1 MIQKPRLKSFLTV
14 YPLSSDTW
22 ALRGGAEELWRI
34 KLNEGGA
41 RTLGLL
47 LSYLDG
53 SHEREAILDGLES
66 DGGNRDIAARLLDHL
81 DAGSFL
87 EEADSDALT
96 PEQADRYRDQIMFF
110 SRFSKEGGVQAQ
122 ATLASARV
130 GVVGD
135 GRLARRLVRG
145 LERSGIGE
153 VIVLAT
159 DGKGARY
166 DGGGARSNGD
176 GARSAGGVVSYRA
189 LDRMSIWPEDAE
201 DEPPAWWVL
210 AQEAH
215 DPHLPAAFDKFSQL
229 HNVPWLLVRL
239 LDAHE
244 GWVGPLFVPG
254 ETASFASLEGRLRGN
269 LTFYEEYEALDK
281 FLRENAAAAR
291 PVGGLHASYDVLA
304 AIAVSE
310 IVKLVTGAM
319 VPHLAGRFI
328 TLSFLTWE
336 TQVHDVLR
344 IPHLEPRS
352 QQRPV
357 LYAWKEP
364 PYGDAKTRRG

>member
-1 MIQKPRLKSFLTV
+1 MIQKPRLKRFLTV
-14 YPLSSDTW
+14 FPLSSNAW
-22 ALRGGAEELWRI
+22 ALQGGYEELWRI
-34 KLNEGGA
+34 KLGDGAA

-53 SHEREAILDGLES
+53 RHERYAILEGLEK
-66 DGGNRDIAARLLDHL
+66 DGGDREIGARLLEHL
-81 DAGSFL
+81 EAGSFL
-87 EEADSDALT
+87 EEADSGGLT
-96 PEQADRYRDQIMFF
+96 PDQEERYRDQITFF
-110 SRFSKEGGVQAQ
+110 SRFSKSGGAQAQ
-122 ATLASARV
+122 ATLAKARV

-145 LERSGIGE
+145 LERSGIGK
-153 VIVLAT
+153 IVALAP
-159 DGKGARY
+159 D
-166 DGGGARSNGD
+166 GD
-176 GARSAGGVVSYRA
+176 GARLDDGAVSYVP
-189 LDRMSIWPEDAE
+189 LDRTSIWPENTE
-201 DEPPAWWVL
+201 SEPPGWWLL

-215 DPHLPAAFDKFSQL
+215 DPHLPAALDELSRRQD
-229 HNVPWLLVRL
+229 VPWLLVRL

-269 LTFYEEYEALDK
+269 LEFFEEYEALNK
-281 FLRENAAAAR
+281 FLGDDTTAAN

-344 IPHLEPRS
+344 IPHLEPSSR
-352 QQRPV
+352 QRPV
-357 LYAWKEP
+357 LYPWKEP
-364 PYGDAKTRRG
+364 PFGDIKTRRG

>member
-14 YPLSSDTW
+14 YPLSSDAW
-22 ALRGGAEELWRI
+22 ALRGGSEELWRV
-34 KLNEGGA
+34 KLGEGGA

-53 SHEREAILDGLES
+53 SHEREAILDRLES
-66 DGGNRDIAARLLDHL
+66 DGGDRNIAARLLDHL
-81 DAGSFL
+81 EAGSFL
-87 EEADSDALT
+87 EEAGSDVLT
-96 PEQADRYRDQIMFF
+96 PEQADRYRDQIIFF
-110 SRFSKEGGVQAQ
+110 SRFTMEGGAQVQ
-122 ATLASARV
+122 ATLAAARV

-153 VIVLAT
+153 VIVLT
-159 DGKGARY
+159 P
-166 DGGGARSNGD
+166 GGEGARSKGNG
-176 GARSAGGVVSYRA
+176 AESNGGVVSYRA
-189 LDRMSIWPEDAE
+189 LDRKSIWPEDAE
-201 DEPPAWWVL
+201 DEPPAWWIL

-215 DPHLPAAFDKFSQL
+215 DPHLPAAFDEFA
-229 HNVPWLLVRL
+229 HRENVPWLLVRL

-269 LTFYEEYEALDK
+269 LTHFEEYEALDK
-281 FLRENAAAAR
+281 FLRESAAAAR

-344 IPHLEPRS
+344 IPHLEPRAR
-352 QQRPV
+352 QRPA
-357 LYAWKEP
+357 LYPWKEP
-364 PYGDAKTRRG
+364 PFGDTKTRRG